1 MASEMV
7 GKVVG
12 IGIALF
18 VTAILLPLGLN
29 ALANA
34 SMPNVDTNVI
44 TILTVLLPVLAVI
57 GIALY
62 FMRNSD

>member
-1 MASEMV
+1 MEMV
-7 GKVVG
+7 SKVVG

-29 ALANA
+29 TLANA
-34 SMPNVDTNVI
+34 SMTNVNSNVR

-62 FMRNSD
+62 FLAHSD

>member
-1 MASEMV
+1 MATEMV

-34 SMPNVDTNVI
+34 SMVNVDANVV

-62 FMRNSD
+62 FMKNSD

>member
-1 MASEMV
+1 MADMV
-7 GKVVG
+7 EKVVG

-18 VTAILLPLGLN
+18 ITAIILPL
-29 ALANA
+29 ALVTLADANLTGVDD
-34 SMPNVDTNVI
+34 NVV

>member
-1 MASEMV
+1 MATEMV

-34 SMPNVDTNVI
+34 SMVNVDTNVV

-62 FMRNSD
+62 FMKNSD